1 MPLIPGVV
9 VRKSYFGGMPSES
22 GISET
27 WIGLLF
33 FFGNAWDGRPTLQIK
48 KA

>member
-1 MPLIPGVV
+1 MISGVV

-33 FFGNAWDGRPTLQIK
+33 FAAMLGMIALNPLLIR
-48 KA
+48 